1 MVCPLFFYKSFWHI
15 VGKDVMEVVLTALNS
30 GTIPN
35 SINSTFIAL
44 IPQIKDPKK
53 VLDFRPISLCNVVYN
68 SLQKCWLTV

>member
-53 VLDFRPISLCNVVYN
+53 VLEDRKSVV
-68 SLQKCWLTV
+68 